1 VDVFRE
7 VQAGMKAPGSSG
19 WWEQAE
25 AELTPEQ
32 WTALL
37 EAAAARDISH
47 RAIAIVLGQWGHDV
61 TVAQVGHWR
70 RTHVG

>member
-1 VDVFRE
+1 MFRE
-7 VQAGMKAPGSSG
+7 VQASMKAAGTSG

-37 EAAAARDISH
+37 EAAASRDISH
-47 RAIAIVLGQWGHDV
+47 RTIATVLRQWGHDV
-61 TVAQVGHWR
+61 TYGQVGHWR
-70 RTHVG
+70 RNYAR